1 MLASRYLGAI
11 SRSETD
17 QIRVFSISDHKVGS
31 FPVTYLEH
39 KMSDGRNVVIS
50 VIADFDRYTAFTI
63 SHHISIFIAL
73 AVLPLF
79 PPFGLAGAPPPY
91 CLLLP
96 ALFHQNQRVEYD

>member
-11 SRSETD
+11 SRI
-17 QIRVFSISDHKVGS
+17 QIGRTCVFSISNQMVGA
-31 FPVTYLEH
+31 FPETYLEH
-39 KMSDGRNVVIS
+39 EISADRNVVIS